1 MNSIKSSEIKKPT
14 SPKASGQ
21 SRAGCYS
28 TEGAWVSVYEA
39 ALHGVAL
46 MAGPVTPRCECASKC
61 RLYPWCCAD
70 WHLCGLGGVGG
81 DLSQLGLEEPQMH
94 LGDAKRIISSGSY
107 FASLPPRD
115 SWLRNAR
122 HFCDFGLGQ
131 ACIAHVLQQFGD
143 LAHG

>member
-70 WHLCGLGGVGG
+70 WHLCGLLWTKLATHGTLVKRPQGLSKGVTRVFGVAPRQVADGGLSTLANKR
-81 DLSQLGLEEPQMH
+81 DLRLAQPIGKK
-94 LGDAKRIISSGSY
+94 LGDE
-107 FASLPPRD
+107 
-115 SWLRNAR
+115 
-122 HFCDFGLGQ
+122 
-131 ACIAHVLQQFGD
+131 
-143 LAHG
+143 